1 MYCENLI
8 DFLKKIK
15 IENDELHQ
23 FNKRINQYHFND
35 DVIENMRMMR
45 DNYYSSDGFSKKN
58 FQKEYIENLEIA
70 EWLLGIYDIAFA
82 HNHKDANPRFHKHRY
97 FYRGLSKSEYKL
109 VSGIYRSNEKEE
121 NFYFRELLVRCPEK
135 LSNLKNFNKLT
146 YMQHY
151 GSPTRL
157 LDITSNPLV
166 ALYFAC
172 EKNKKQDGIVY
183 VLGVNP
189 DEIAYETSDRVQML
203 SHLQELSGKD
213 QHQLLMLSYIN
224 LLKDKFPQ
232 TTNSKYKDIELE
244 RFFYSIQKENAV
256 FQREIIPLD
265 LLRPVFVQANQNNR
279 RILKQDGAFIMSGLD
294 IDERDSHKKICKHVV
309 KEITIPYF
317 AKDGILKDLELV
329 GIHKA
334 SLFPE
339 LETVSE
345 YLKEK
350 LT

>member
-1 MYCENLI
+1 MYCNSLI
-8 DFLKKIK
+8 DFLGEIK
-15 IENDELHQ
+15 IDSIELHQ
-23 FNKRINQYHFND
+23 FNERINKHDFQNYL
-35 DVIENMRMMR
+35 IEDIEMLRKK
-45 DNYYSSDGFSKKN
+45 YYSSDVYSNKN
-58 FQKEYIENLEIA
+58 FKKDYIDNIEIT
-70 EWLLGIYDIAFA
+70 EWLLGVYDIAFA
-82 HNHKDANPRFHKHRY
+82 YNHRDVNPRFHQHRY
-97 FYRGLSKSEYKL
+97 FYRGLSSEEYGL
-109 VSGIYRSNEKEE
+109 VSGIYRKNEKEE
-121 NFYFRELLVRCPEK
+121 NYYFRELLVRCPEK
-135 LSNLKNFNKLT
+135 LSSLKNFNKLT

-172 EKNKKQDGIVY
+172 EKNKDKNGVVY
-183 VLGVNP
+183 VLGVNSN
-189 DEIAYETSDRVQML
+189 EIAYETSDRVQML
-203 SHLQELSGKD
+203 SHLQEFSAQEQNK
-213 QHQLLMLSYIN
+213 LLLLSYIN

-232 TTNSKYKDIELE
+232 TTNSRYKDIELE

-294 IDERDSHKKICKHVV
+294 FDEKDSHKKVYKHVV
-309 KEITIPYF
+309 KKIIIP
-317 AKDGILKDLELV
+317 KLSKKQILKDLELI

-345 YLKEK
+345 YLKQK
-350 LT
+350 